1 LSAPRILTAGVI
13 CPAEKDMVGPVGM
26 TASGVET
33 LDIDRDEFLDFEEDD
48 DMSMIAYGSL
58 LSRFQGFVDTPTFL
72 GVGFAARGLLSSGNK
87 KSLYTFRGA
96 YV

>member
-1 LSAPRILTAGVI
+1 
-13 CPAEKDMVGPVGM
+13 MVGPVGM
-26 TASGVET
+26 TASGLET
-33 LDIDRDEFLDFEEDD
+33 LDD

-72 GVGFAARGLLSSGNK
+72 GVGFAARGLLSSGDK
-87 KSLYTFRGA
+87 KSLYAFRGA